1 MFEGESAAPGGVFR
15 LTGPRVSSD
24 LLACQHTPPLLKHC
38 RVILTLRLKTG
49 NPIFLWQRF
58 YLGCC
63 SVAVTSNSL
72 RSHGLQH
79 ARLPCPSPSPRVC
92 PSSHPSSWWCH
103 PTISSSVAPSPLPS
117 IFPSIHVFLM
127 SQLFPSGGWSI
138 GASAS
143 ASVLPK
149 RIQGWFP
156 FKIDWFDHLLF
167 LRTLLQHHSSK
178 ASILRHSAFCIVQLS
193 HLYMTTGRTMKWSH
207 SVVSNSLRPHGL

>member
-92 PSSHPSSWWCH
+92 PSLCPLNWWCH
-103 PTISSSVAPSPLPS
+103 LTISSSVTLFSFCLQSFPASGSLPKNW
-117 IFPSIHVFLM
+117 
-127 SQLFPSGGWSI
+127 LFASSGQSI
-138 GASAS
+138 GKERAAQMDRTPELLSS
-143 ASVLPK
+143 SV
-149 RIQGWFP
+149 W
-156 FKIDWFDHLLF
+156 WVLF
-167 LRTLLQHHSSK
+167 RVYAGEKCQEN
-178 ASILRHSAFCIVQLS
+178 S
-193 HLYMTTGRTMKWSH
+193 HLRGLGWTWLEIMPTLTSWTGKLQNLWGT
-207 SVVSNSLRPHGL
+207 G